1 MGDDPLIILPN
12 LCSSTSFSSCENTYP
27 DDVDGS
33 DVEKSV
39 HVRARPKGGTS
50 GITGCC
56 AYPVSRPATS
66 SETKVIT
73 EEEVVL
79 EITFCSTVFI
89 FFLTAKSFKAAFD
102 DG

>member
-33 DVEKSV
+33 DVEVSSCSCT
-39 HVRARPKGGTS
+39 AKGGTS

-56 AYPVSRPATS
+56 AYQVSRPATS
-66 SETKVIT
+66 SEIKVIT